1 VKRGDSQRLSDIA
14 SAIATIRTHLAAKE
28 GATELKRD
36 AILYNL
42 LIIGEAVK
50 ALTDET
56 RAHQPDVP
64 WRQIGGLRDLIAHE
78 YFRIDMREVQ
88 RIVDQDLAPLDAAV
102 AVLRKRE

>member
-1 VKRGDSQRLSDIA
+1 MRE
-14 SAIATIRTHLAAKE
+14 IRSHLAAKE

-56 RAHQPDVP
+56 RARQPDVP
-64 WRQIGGLRDLIAHE
+64 WRHIGGLRDLIAHE
-78 YFRIDMREVQ
+78 DLRIDMQEVQ
-88 RIVDQDLAPLDAAV
+88 RIVDQDLGPLAAAV
-102 AVLRKRE
+102 AFLRKRE